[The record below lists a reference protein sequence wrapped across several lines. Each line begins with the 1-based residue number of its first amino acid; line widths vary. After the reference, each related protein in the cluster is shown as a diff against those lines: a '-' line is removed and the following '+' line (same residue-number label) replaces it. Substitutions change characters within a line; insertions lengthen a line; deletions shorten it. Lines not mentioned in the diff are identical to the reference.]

1 MKIISGTTDFRIL
14 QKTAVAI
21 GKFDGI
27 HIGHKLLLTKILEA
41 KKEGLAATVFT
52 FDPLPAVLFGGGE
65 QKEITTLE
73 EKRRLFEEIG
83 IDYLVEYP
91 LTYETAAIDPE
102 QYVREFLL
110 ERMNAKR
117 IVAGKD
123 ITFGHK
129 GRGNSKLLQQ
139 ITQNTDCTV
148 ELIDKIMYNGLEVS
162 SSLIRE
168 KISTGEIEDV
178 NAMLGE
184 PFFISG
190 EIAHGNQIGRTIG
203 FPTINVI
210 PGKGKVLPPNGVYFS
225 DVYTAGGHYNGITN
239 IGSKPTIQKEN
250 VITAE
255 TFLYHFNGNI
265 YGKTAHISL
274 LHFVR
279 PEQKFTSLD
288 ELKAMI
294 DLNVLQGQKYFENR
308 AKTKESVK

>member
-1 MKIISGTTDFRIL
+1 MKIISGTTDFRIP
-14 QKTAVAI
+14 QRTAVAI

-27 HIGHKLLLTKILEA
+27 HIGHKLLLSKIIEA
-41 KKEGLAATVFT
+41 KKEGLAPTVFT
-52 FDPLPAVLFGGGE
+52 FDPLPAILFGGGG

-73 EKRRLFEEIG
+73 EKRHLFEGLG
-83 IDYLVEYP
+83 IEYLVEYP
-91 LTYETAAIDPE
+91 LTFETAAIDPE

-123 ITFGHK
+123 ITFGHN
-129 GRGNSKLLQQ
+129 GRGNSQLLQQ
-139 ITQNTDCTV
+139 ITQNEDCTV
-148 ELIDKIMYNGLEVS
+148 ELIDKIMYNGMEVS
-162 SSLIRE
+162 SSLIRD
-168 KISTGEIEDV
+168 KILAGEMEDV

-184 PFFISG
+184 PFFVSG

-210 PGKGKVLPPNGVYFS
+210 PGGGKVLPPNGVYFS
-225 DVYTAGGHYNGITN
+225 DVYTVGGHFNGITN
-239 IGSKPTIQKEN
+239 IGSKPTVQREN
-250 VITAE
+250 IITAE
-255 TFLYHFNGNI
+255 TFLYDFKGDI

-279 PEQKFTSLD
+279 PEQKFHSLE

-294 DLNVLQGQKYFENR
+294 DLNVLQGKEYFENR